1 MCPSNTPPLFGRRG
15 GVYPVLVPRYML
27 VPRDTVRS
35 THKVMR
41 FVHGHVWG
49 LLGSLL
55 GHTPLP
61 YAVRLL
67 GLCVG
72 FVWACWVFVWVTW
85 RVLSY
90 LVRIKGY
97 ALFA

>member
-35 THKVMR
+35 MHKVMR

-55 GHTPLP
+55 GHGPPLSLWC
-61 YAVRLL
+61 ACVA
-67 GLCVG
+67 LCV
-72 FVWACWVFVWVTW
+72 VCWVFVCVTW

-90 LVRIKGY
+90 LVRTQGY